1 MLFLFLERLVIVIF
15 KIISLYLLFFLE
27 KNGNNNKYIFGYINN
42 DWREEMKKILVSLFI
57 LFLMSGCGNNETL
70 KCTANGNANSVSN
83 DSEAKIEYQD
93 NDVKYVTITY
103 DYNQDENSVTGNAT
117 ITTTDQNGNTTETN
131 TTTDGMNADS
141 DGITNDGD
149 ATNDGNTSG
158 DEVIDGAVGNT
169 IDTIIG
175 GVTDTILDIAGI
187 KSTYESQLSNF
198 DNIEGFSY
206 KVDVDEDNEYKII
219 YKIDM
224 DKISDNDLA
233 RFNLDR
239 NLNTLRSNYEGLGYT
254 CEEK

>member
-1 MLFLFLERLVIVIF
+1 
-15 KIISLYLLFFLE
+15 
-27 KNGNNNKYIFGYINN
+27 
-42 DWREEMKKILVSLFI
+42 MKKILVSLFI

-206 KVDVDEDNEYKII
+206 KVDVDEDNEYKVI

>member
-103 DYNQDENSVTGNAT
+103 DYNQDENSVTGDAT

>member
-1 MLFLFLERLVIVIF
+1 MLFLILERLVIVIF

-103 DYNQDENSVTGNAT
+103 DYNQDENSVTGDAT